1 MSCISVTLG
10 TKPIGGATAIVHHP
24 HEVSVDARTRTGWF
38 DVTSLPMK
46 GKVTAK
52 KTGDMKLNIFLVC
65 RVSSQEYLW
74 VRPEETMWITVDKSI
89 DYEVRS
95 NTEWTLN

>member
-10 TKPIGGATAIVHHP
+10 TNPIGGATAIVHHP

-46 GKVTAK
+46 GKVTAR

-65 RVSSQEYLW
+65 KTGNDAFLF
-74 VRPEETMWITVDKSI
+74 VRPDEALWITVDKSI
-89 DYEVRS
+89 HYDVRS
-95 NTEWTLN
+95 NTDWLIH

>member
-24 HEVSVDARTRTGWF
+24 HEVSVGASARTGWF

-74 VRPEETMWITVDKSI
+74 VRPEEAMWITVDNTI
-89 DYEVRS
+89 DYNVWS
-95 NTEWTLN
+95 NTDWIVN